1 MFLRKTCLN
10 LAAAVFGITGG
21 TGLPSS
27 SFITCRVSSTGLPSC
42 LDPSAEL
49 VGVRVTRWERHYP
62 DLILSNLRHLRH
74 AQRSQPCFQFKGILD
89 ELALSYCRRTDNAK
103 RKRKAAL
110 EGFKHLPKVLQKF
123 HLCYRIAQTIVKEP

>member
-1 MFLRKTCLN
+1 MSGLEPDPLHPSTHTHRTGCHGGTSRFSSGTFLRKTCLN

-27 SFITCRVSSTGLPSC
+27 SFITCWVSSTGLPSC

-49 VGVRVTRWERHYP
+49 VGVRVTRWEHHYP

-74 AQRSQPCFQFKGILD
+74 ASSSQPCFQFKGILD
-89 ELALSYCRRTDNAK
+89 ELALSYCCHTDNAK
-103 RKRKAAL
+103 RN
-110 EGFKHLPKVLQKF
+110 
-123 HLCYRIAQTIVKEP
+123 